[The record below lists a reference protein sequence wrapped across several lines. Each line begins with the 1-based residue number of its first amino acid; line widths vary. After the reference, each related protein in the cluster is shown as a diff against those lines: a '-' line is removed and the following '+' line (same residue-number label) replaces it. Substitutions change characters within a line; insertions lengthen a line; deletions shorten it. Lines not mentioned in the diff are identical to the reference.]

1 MILYYETRVP
11 AEAFMSAQRTL
22 KFASAVLLCALA
34 SPAFASNRDMVQ
46 LQTQVQQLQDA
57 VARLQQSNDERMGVM
72 KDLIQQSSDS
82 VNRMSQNM
90 DVIQKQLA
98 DAHTAQG
105 AKSDQLSG
113 QIQALNDSIDEMR
126 TRMTHLEKL
135 LTTVESEQQTLA
147 SGVQSPAGAAQSTGA
162 PAPTASASSPTNEG
176 LGGPVQAPIATN
188 QPAAADAPPVAPPVG
203 DLYKTAYRDYMAAH
217 YPVANSEFNDVIK
230 AYPDNNLAG
239 NAWFFLGEMEYRAG
253 KYAVAARAAPERCR
267 NSSVAHIDSALSG
280 VAGSNAGTYS
290 VARHVCPGKAA
301 LITQCFEVAFERDL
315 LWFCERNE
323 RQARTPSK
331 VSVQIAPMLGCRNPL
346 RTFHAL

>member
-1 MILYYETRVP
+1 
-11 AEAFMSAQRTL
+11 MSAQRTL
-22 KFASAVLLCALA
+22 KFAFFVLLCALV

-72 KDLIQQSSDS
+72 KDLIQQSADS

-113 QIQALNDSIDEMR
+113 QVQALNDSIDEMR

-147 SGVQSPAGAAQSTGA
+147 SSVQSPGAGAASTTNVPA
-162 PAPTASASSPTNEG
+162 PAASATQPTNEG

-188 QPAAADAPPVAPPVG
+188 QAAAADAPPAASPVG
-203 DLYKTAYRDYMAAH
+203 DLYKAAYRDYMAAH
-217 YPVANSEFNDVIK
+217 YSVANSEFNDVIK
-230 AYPDNNLAG
+230 AYPDNILAG

-253 KYAVAARAAPERCR
+253 KYAVAARDYDNVLERFPGNSKIPASHLHKAQALFALRQNDAGIRQLRTLIQRYPVSPE
-267 NSSVAHIDSALSG
+267 A
-280 VAGSNAGTYS
+280 T
-290 VARHVCPGKAA
+290 
-301 LITQCFEVAFERDL
+301 
-315 LWFCERNE
+315 
-323 RQARTPSK
+323 QARTALHGM
-331 VSVQIAPMLGCRNPL
+331 SVPIKPR
-346 RTFHAL
+346 

>member
-72 KDLIQQSSDS
+72 KDLIQQSADS

-253 KYAVAARAAPERCR
+253 KYAVAARDYDNVLERFPANGKIPAAHLHKAQALFALRQNDAGIRQLRTLIQRYPVSPE
-267 NSSVAHIDSALSG
+267 A
-280 VAGSNAGTYS
+280 T
-290 VARHVCPGKAA
+290 
-301 LITQCFEVAFERDL
+301 
-315 LWFCERNE
+315 
-323 RQARTPSK
+323 QARTALRGM
-331 VSVQIAPMLGCRNPL
+331 SVPVRP
-346 RTFHAL
+346 R

>member
-1 MILYYETRVP
+1 VGAALSVRLVFSFSNAGPISLANS
-11 AEAFMSAQRTL
+11 AEAFMSPQRTL

-72 KDLIQQSSDS
+72 KDLIQQSADS

-98 DAHTAQG
+98 DAQTAQG

-113 QIQALNDSIDEMR
+113 QVQALNDSIDEMR

-147 SGVQSPAGAAQSTGA
+147 SGLQSPAGATPSASGA
-162 PAPTASASSPTNEG
+162 PAPAASASPSANEG
-176 LGGPVQAPIATN
+176 LGGPVQAPIATK
-188 QPAAADAPPVAPPVG
+188 PAAATDAASAAPLVG
-203 DLYKTAYRDYMAAH
+203 DLYKAAYRDYIAAH
-217 YPVANSEFNDVIK
+217 YSVANSEFNDVIK

-253 KYAVAARAAPERCR
+253 KYAVAASDYDNVLERFPANGKIPASHLHKAQALFALRQNDAGIRQLRTLIQRYPVSPE
-267 NSSVAHIDSALSG
+267 A
-280 VAGSNAGTYS
+280 T
-290 VARHVCPGKAA
+290 
-301 LITQCFEVAFERDL
+301 
-315 LWFCERNE
+315 
-323 RQARTPSK
+323 QARKALRGMSVPVTP
-331 VSVQIAPMLGCRNPL
+331 R
-346 RTFHAL
+346 